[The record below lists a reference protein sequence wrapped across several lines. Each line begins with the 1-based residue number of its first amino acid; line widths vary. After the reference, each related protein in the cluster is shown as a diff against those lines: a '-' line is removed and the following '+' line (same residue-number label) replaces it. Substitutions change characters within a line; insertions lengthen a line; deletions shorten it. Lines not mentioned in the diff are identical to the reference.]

1 MNWWIAAGISVLAW
15 GVLLAVARPLLAR
28 SREPAA
34 AAERWRWPIRGR
46 RLVFVGCGVLS
57 TVPLFL
63 SAANAP
69 DSPDAK
75 SPTTTAVA
83 QAGAE
88 QPADVPAIL
97 ALARRYV
104 EEGKADQAI
113 DQYVAVLR
121 IDGRNTEA
129 LASMGYLLNLAGRPE
144 DGLWAVDEALRL
156 DSGYAEAK
164 YFRGAILITGL
175 DRGPEGAASL
185 REYLAGEPDGNHR
198 EDALKLLDLAGQ
210 GP

>member
-1 MNWWIAAGISVLAW
+1 VNWWIAAGITVLAW
-15 GVLLAVARPLLAR
+15 VVLLGVARPLLAR
-28 SREPAA
+28 GLSRESAA
-34 AAERWRWPIRGR
+34 APERRRYWAIRRR
-46 RLVFVGCGVLS
+46 RLIFAGCGVLC

-63 SAANAP
+63 AAANAP
-69 DSPDAK
+69 EVATHA
-75 SPTTTAVA
+75 TTTVS
-83 QAGAE
+83 QAGAADI
-88 QPADVPAIL
+88 PATL
-97 ALARRYV
+97 ALARHYV

-129 LASMGYLLNLAGRPE
+129 LASMGYLLNLAGRPD

-156 DSGYAEAK
+156 DPGYAEAK

-175 DRGPEGAASL
+175 NRGPEGAVSL
-185 REYLAGEPDGNHR
+185 REYLAGEPDGNHH

-210 GP
+210 RP